1 MNSAPAPAP
10 APSNSRSSGD
20 GSGRPISNSP
30 SRPMT
35 GTGPSHNR
43 PSRPMYGNR
52 PRPQGPG
59 VPGTR
64 PHTDNRGPRPQ
75 TPHAPRHTSGGN
87 EQTRSSTPGG
97 RPGRV
102 SRQIQRTLRR
112 GPNPTATKHTT
123 DYFPEIAPDNIVR
136 IVPLGGVEEVG
147 RNMIAVE
154 TRGEI
159 FVFDAGFQFVS
170 EESAPGVDYLLPN
183 TKFLEQNADRVK
195 AVFITHGHLDHIGAI
210 PFIMNRFGNP
220 PIYTRNLSA
229 VMIKKRQEEYP
240 DMPEPNLI
248 VVEPGSTHTIGKT
261 KVYFFPVTHSI
272 PDSMGICIDTPYG
285 NIIATGD
292 LKLDHEN
299 GVPLPHEQ
307 KKWGDLGKQKNLIFI
322 ADSTNAER
330 DGFSIP
336 ERRVTETLDEIIR
349 TVSGRLIIGMFAS
362 QFDRMLHIIEAAEKY
377 GKKVVTEGR
386 SLRSNL
392 EIGQLTGLM
401 KVDKG
406 TIISAQEIGDY
417 PPDKII
423 VLATGAQG
431 EEFAALMR
439 IATKQHKTI
448 QLTSRDTI
456 VLSSSVI
463 PGNEVSVQRL
473 KDNLYRNN
481 VKLINYKTSDVH
493 STGHG
498 NTGELVWINQQV
510 NAKFFMPA
518 YGYYSMTSCH
528 AKAVEQ
534 AGRPRESIIL
544 ADNGMVIDLIDGEKL
559 EIHKEKVPSAPL
571 IVDGFAIGDM
581 QEVVIRDRQ
590 MLAKDGMFVII
601 ATVNLKTGKLRKSP
615 DIISRGFIY
624 LRESQELLNTARL
637 LIKKTVEDSTHGMN
651 PVDLDYVKN
660 EISDVMAG
668 YLFQKTNKAPMVI
681 PVLIGV

>member
-1 MNSAPAPAP
+1 MNSAAPAPAP
-10 APSNSRSSGD
+10 APSNSRPAQNDQNEIRND
-20 GSGRPISNSP
+20 GPRPN
-30 SRPMT
+30 
-35 GTGPSHNR
+35 
-43 PSRPMYGNR
+43 
-52 PRPQGPG
+52 PQGPRSS
-59 VPGTR
+59 R
-64 PHTDNRGPRPQ
+64 PPYRGGGGSRGNSGSGNRGPRG
-75 TPHAPRHTSGGN
+75 PREGGQGGDN
-87 EQTRSSTPGG
+87 G

-112 GPNPTATKHTT
+112 GPAPSTTKRTA
-123 DYFPEIAPDNIVR
+123 DYFPDIAPDNVVR
-136 IVPLGGVEEVG
+136 VIPLGGVEEVG

-159 FVFDAGFQFVS
+159 FVFDAGFQFTS
-170 EESAPGVDYLLPN
+170 EDTSPGVDYILPN
-183 TKFLEQNADRVK
+183 TSYLEHNMDRVK

-220 PIYTRNLSA
+220 PIYTLNLSA
-229 VMIKKRQEEYP
+229 VMIAKRQEEYP
-240 DMPEPNLI
+240 DMPAPNLI
-248 VVEPGSTHTIGKT
+248 VVEAGSTHTIGKT
-261 KVYFFPVTHSI
+261 KIHFFPVTHSI
-272 PDSMGICIDTPYG
+272 PDSMGIAIETPYG
-285 NIIATGD
+285 NVIATGD

-299 GVPLPHEQ
+299 GDPSDAEK
-307 KKWGDLGKQKNLIFI
+307 KKWGALGAQKNLLFI

-336 ERRVTETLDEIIR
+336 ERRVTETLEEIIK
-349 TVSGRLIIGMFAS
+349 TVKGRLIIGTFAS
-362 QFDRMLHIIEAAEKY
+362 QFDRMVHIIESAEKY
-377 GKKVVTEGR
+377 GKKIVTEGR
-386 SLRSNL
+386 SIRTNL
-392 EIGQLTGLM
+392 EIAQKTGLLTLQ
-401 KVDKG
+401 KG
-406 TIISAQEIGDY
+406 TLITAQDIGDY
-417 PPDKII
+417 PPDKVVI
-423 VLATGAQG
+423 LATGAQG

-439 IATKQHKTI
+439 IATKQHKYV
-448 QLTSRDTI
+448 QLTPRDTI

-463 PGNEVSVQRL
+463 PGNEISVQKL
-473 KDNLYRNN
+473 KDNLYRNG
-481 VKLINYKTSDVH
+481 VTLINYKTSDVH

-544 ADNGMVIDLIDGEKL
+544 ADNGMVIDMIDGETL
-559 EIHKEKVPSAPL
+559 SIHKEKVPSSPL
-571 IVDGFAIGDM
+571 VVDGFAIGDM

-590 MLAKDGMFVII
+590 ALSKDGMFVII

-637 LIKKTVEDSTHGMN
+637 LIKKTVEDSTRNMN
-651 PVDLDYVKN
+651 PVDLDFVKN
-660 EISDVMAG
+660 QISDVMAG
-668 YLFQKTNKAPMVI
+668 YLFQQTNKAPMVI